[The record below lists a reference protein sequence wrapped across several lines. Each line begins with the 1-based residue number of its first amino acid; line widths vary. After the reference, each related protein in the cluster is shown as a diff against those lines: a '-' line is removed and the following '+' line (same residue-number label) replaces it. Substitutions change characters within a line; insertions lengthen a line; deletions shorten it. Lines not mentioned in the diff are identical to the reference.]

1 MSDSLDF
8 YTNRLAG
15 NRLPGLLR
23 ELSDAIRDEDDP
35 EQLRRLY
42 TSLQGMS
49 GITKN
54 KLWSIKNGG

>member
-23 ELSDAIRDEDDP
+23 ELSDAIREEDDP
-35 EQLRRLY
+35 EQLRRLGS
-42 TSLQGMS
+42 SLREIGNIS
-49 GITKN
+49 IN
-54 KLWSIKNGG
+54 KMRRIKDGK